1 MKRRAVA
8 MPAALVAALLGC
20 GAALA
25 QPQAWRLDA
34 GAAPLRIDGRL
45 DEPAWADAP
54 VHDTFVQYLPLDRQ
68 PAPAGYRTTLQIVV
82 EAHALVIGLR
92 AWDPR
97 PQDIRAPL
105 MRRDKVAR
113 DQDFVAVLI
122 DPSGSRRSAQF
133 VRVNAAGVV
142 ADGMFVVGRQDEE
155 EDFAPDFELDAAVQR
170 LPDGYSVE
178 LRLPLLSLRY
188 PHEGGAPWRLMA
200 LRSIPRDDS
209 VLLTSAPLTKDA
221 ISFIAE
227 LQEIGGMDAVAEQ
240 ARSQALLSIRPELTL
255 RSTRDDDG
263 RGRRGGSSRASLGAE
278 IKWRPRADWVF
289 DATLNPDFSQVE
301 LDVPQLAVNTRFAQ
315 ALPEKRPFFLESTDV
330 IALPEA
336 AFYSRTVTDPAWGL
350 RATWRGASADAT
362 ALSLR
367 DEGGGLLRRPG
378 PFGTAWLPQQ
388 RRSQATLLRGRWHG
402 GEQFSAGAL
411 LSTREEAEGGANNR
425 VAGVDV
431 EWRPG
436 PEQRWSARAMAS
448 RSRDAGI
455 GPGENGHHLQAD
467 WLMRT
472 PDWQFTA
479 QAIEISPRFRNDNG
493 FFDQAGVRIAQTE
506 VIRRWG
512 EAELPGPFALRA
524 HELETY
530 LWVQH
535 RSTLADGA
543 QPAGQTVLRQLHP
556 GLWLAAARNTEAWVQ
571 LQFDAERARRDTP
584 LRSTTRL
591 AAGYTV
597 NPAPWLTRLNVEGEL
612 GRRLDVDAD
621 RVGRGTQL
629 LAELNL
635 RAPLGRWWLESEQ
648 RVEHVAIAAPDGR
661 RARAD
666 TALQWLAVLHADAR
680 DSLRVIW
687 QGTRS
692 RRFGSGEALPPEDAR
707 GEVAS
712 LVFLRRFGVGRS
724 LSLGWSRQAERP
736 APGLPRERERE
747 VFAKISIDVP

>member
-1 MKRRAVA
+1 VRRRAV
-8 MPAALVAALLGC
+8 LGLAALLGGC

-25 QPQAWRLDA
+25 QPQAWRA
-34 GAAPLRIDGRL
+34 EPGAAPLRIDGRL
-45 DEPAWADAP
+45 DEAAWAAAP
-54 VHDTFVQYLPLDRQ
+54 VHDAFAQYLPLDRL

-82 EAHALVIGLR
+82 EPHALVIGMR

-97 PQDIRAPL
+97 PEEIRAPL
-105 MRRDKVAR
+105 MRRDKVMR

-133 VRVNAAGVV
+133 VRVSAAGVV
-142 ADGMFVVGRQDEE
+142 ADGMFIVGREEE

-200 LRSIPRDDS
+200 ARSIPRDDS
-209 VLLTSAPLTKDA
+209 VLLVSAPLSKDA

-227 LQEIGGMDAVAEQ
+227 LQEIGGVADIAEQ
-240 ARSQALLSIRPELTL
+240 ARAHPLLSIRPELTL
-255 RSTRDDDG
+255 RSTRRDDG
-263 RGRRGGSSRASLGAE
+263 AGGRGGESRAALGAE

-350 RATWRGASADAT
+350 RATWRGAGGDAT

-367 DEGGGLLRRPG
+367 DDGGGLLRRPG
-378 PFGTAWLPQQ
+378 PYAIEWLPQQ

-402 GEQFSAGAL
+402 GPLSVGAL
-411 LSTREEAEGGANNR
+411 LTTREEEDGGASNR

-431 EWRPG
+431 EWRPSA
-436 PEQRWSARAMAS
+436 EQRFSARAMAS
-448 RSRDAGI
+448 RSRDGASA
-455 GPGENGHHLQAD
+455 PGEDGHHLQAN

-472 PDWQFTA
+472 PDWHLTA
-479 QAIEISPRFRNDNG
+479 LAAEISPRFRNDNG
-493 FFDQAGVRIAQTE
+493 FLEQAGVRVLQTE
-506 VIRRWG
+506 LVRRWG
-512 EAELPGPFALRA
+512 EAWRA

-535 RSTLADGA
+535 RGTLADGA
-543 QPAGQTVLRQLHP
+543 QPAGQTVQRQLHP
-556 GLWLAAARNTEAWVQ
+556 GLWFAAARNTEVWAQ

-584 LRSTTRL
+584 LRSTPGV

-597 NPAPWLTRLNVEGEL
+597 NPAPWLTRLNVEGHF

-621 RVGRGTQL
+621 RVGRGAQL

-635 RAPLGRWWLESEQ
+635 RAPLGPWWLESEQ
-648 RVEHVAIAAPDGR
+648 RVEHTRIAAPDGR

-680 DSLRVIW
+680 DSLRAIW
-687 QGTRS
+687 QGTRG

-712 LVFLRRFGVGRS
+712 LVLLRRFGVGRS
-724 LSLGWSRQAERP
+724 ASLGWSRQIDRP

-747 VFAKISIDVP
+747 VFAKISIEFGP